1 MRHGASEP
9 CYCIAQGREGV
20 VVIGATN
27 RPDRL
32 DSALL
37 RPGRFDRLQ
46 YVGLPDEAA
55 RLKILEVLTRKT
67 PLQLGTD
74 LSAIAACTQG

>member
-1 MRHGASEP
+1 M
-9 CYCIAQGREGV
+9 

-46 YVGLPDEAA
+46 YVGLPDPEA

-67 PLQLGTD
+67 PLQPGTSMAD
-74 LSAIAACTQG
+74 VAAGTPG